1 MALARPAEVTLHSSI
16 AKPSSSESAL
26 QAWPADEAHSV
37 VHVRSEHPGMD
48 EFGSEHQ
55 RHESPSYADTPSAWS
70 DWSRDEWAFRIVTG
84 VAIAE
89 ALILIIAGVSLSG
102 ILSANTG
109 TIIVESQPAAA
120 EVRLDGNIAG
130 TTPLTLTAAEGRRSL
145 EIRHQQGV
153 RTMTIDVTRGET
165 TRSLVEFV
173 PIAPP
178 AEAPPEV
185 RVTSEP
191 PSAQVSIDG
200 VPRGSTP
207 LVVSQLT
214 PGVHAVSI
222 RGRGGVVNRS
232 ITVAAGRPQS
242 LHVLLP
248 APPAEPGF
256 VSVTTT
262 APLRVLENGRVVGAS
277 GSGPIAMSPG
287 AHDLEFVNDELG
299 LRVRQRVVI
308 HSGGSTAI
316 APTLPRGTL
325 AINAQPWAE
334 VWLGGERIGETPI
347 GNLSRPVGQYDVL
360 LRHPDL
366 GERRARV
373 RVTSEAT
380 TRLNVDMRQRVDVP

>member
-1 MALARPAEVTLHSSI
+1 
-16 AKPSSSESAL
+16 
-26 QAWPADEAHSV
+26 
-37 VHVRSEHPGMD
+37 MD
-48 EFGSEHQ
+48 EFGSEDQ
-55 RHESPSYADTPSAWS
+55 RHDSGPYGDTLSAWN

-89 ALILIIAGVSLSG
+89 ALLLIITGISLSG
-102 ILSANTG
+102 VFAADTG

-120 EVRLDGNIAG
+120 EVRLDGNVAG
-130 TTPLTLTAAEGRRSL
+130 ITPLTLTAAEGRRSL
-145 EIRHQQGV
+145 EVRHQQMA
-153 RTMTIDVTRGET
+153 RTMTIDVARGET

-173 PIAPP
+173 SIERP
-178 AEAPPEV
+178 AEAAPEV
-185 RVTSEP
+185 RITSEP

-207 LVVSQLT
+207 LVVTQLA
-214 PGVHAVSI
+214 PGVHAVSV
-222 RGRGGVVNRS
+222 RGRAGTVNRS
-232 ITVAAGRPQS
+232 ITVTAGNPHS
-242 LHVLLP
+242 VHVLLP

-256 VSVTTT
+256 VTVTSP
-262 APLRVLENGRVVGAS
+262 APLRVLDNGRAVGTS
-277 GSGPIAMSPG
+277 GGERIALSPG

-299 LRVRQRVVI
+299 LRVRQRVVVR
-308 HSGGSTAI
+308 SGATTAV

-334 VWLGGERIGETPI
+334 VWLGGERVGETPI

-360 LRHPDL
+360 LRHPEF

-380 TRLNVDMRQRVDVP
+380 TRLNVDMRQRVDTP